1 MSFEENEISK
11 NANGGTEIAK
21 RKLAS
26 IIDPNLL
33 DNFQII
39 SSRVRELDFKK
50 IRIFWAHDLPE
61 DPESKK
67 FKNQEFKDSFHKFVF
82 ISNWQYQRYQLVHG
96 FPYDDKS
103 IVLESGI
110 EPAFGA
116 LNVEDIFDFK
126 DKEKIRLVYTSTP
139 QRGLE
144 ILVPVFEKI
153 GRAHV

>member
-116 LNVEDIFDFK
+116 LNVEDIFDATCPFFP
-126 DKEKIRLVYTSTP
+126 I
-139 QRGLE
+139 
-144 ILVPVFEKI
+144 PVKNNLFLLLI
-153 GRAHV
+153 IYSISISVFLSLI